1 VVKENGMMVKE
12 SLGDLK
18 RLQINGLEIA
28 NATQEQSCRSQT
40 HPQSA
45 IPSNSK
51 CLPDKTLM

>member
-1 VVKENGMMVKE
+1 MMVKE